1 VLIGAVLAGSALVAA
16 TVTAQESQSS
26 RKPVRVVAPERIAVA
41 AGGQRA
47 ALAAYLS
54 ASLDNVRPEV
64 TRAVIV
70 FHGIR
75 RDADVYYD
83 GALQARAAAGQEAAS
98 SLMIAPQF
106 LSDADATAHRLA
118 DDILVWQDSSWSGGA
133 DAVAPAPVSSFAAV
147 DAMLLRFA
155 DTTRFPNLAQVVL
168 AGHSGGGQIVQRYA
182 VVGKA
187 EGVLA
192 ARGVHVRYVIANPSS
207 YVYFT
212 PQRPGPDGRLIPFA
226 AAACPNYDHWK
237 YGFAAG
243 VPPYVDADAA
253 VYEAH
258 YAARDVVYLLG
269 TNDTDPNHPALDR
282 SCMGEAEG
290 PHRYAR
296 GHWYFAGLQAQ
307 LGARLVHKIH
317 DVAGVAHSGVAMFTS
332 PCGLAALFDR
342 DGCPV
347 P

>member
-1 VLIGAVLAGSALVAA
+1 VLAGAVLAASALLSLS
-16 TVTAQESQSS
+16 TIAQEIPSSQ
-26 RKPVRVVAPERIAVA
+26 KLVRVVAPERIAVA
-41 AGGQRA
+41 AGGQPT

-54 ASLDNVRPEV
+54 ASLDAVRPEV

-70 FHGIR
+70 FHGIQR
-75 RDADVYYD
+75 NADVYYA

-106 LSDADATAHRLA
+106 LSEADAGAHRLA
-118 DDILVWQDSSWSGGA
+118 GDTLLWQGNSWSGGG
-133 DAVAPAPVSSFAAV
+133 DAVAPAPVSSFAVV
-147 DAMLLRFA
+147 DAILLRFA

-187 EGVLA
+187 ERALA
-192 ARGVHVRYVIANPSS
+192 ARGVRVRYVIANPSS

-212 PQRPGPDGRLIPFA
+212 PQRPGPDGRLLPFA

-243 VPPYVDADAA
+243 APPYVDADAA
-253 VYEAH
+253 IYEAR

-269 TNDTDPNHPALDR
+269 TKDTDPNHPALDK

-290 PHRYAR
+290 PYRYVR
-296 GHWYFAGLQAQ
+296 GHWYFAALQAR
-307 LGARLVHKIH
+307 LGARLLHQIH
-317 DVAGVAHSGVAMFTS
+317 DVADVGHNAVAMFTS
-332 PCGLAALFDR
+332 PCGLAALFDIE
-342 DGCPV
+342 GCRAP
-347 P
+347 